1 MSLIEY
7 KQVEAYVEP
16 EPEKPDTIKIID
28 IKPGVD
34 GSNRSYVEVTFNQV
48 VKIQNQRPYVPEITN
63 IGGKGSYEITYKGG
77 DHSTGSNVVII
88 RIINTTDVK
97 IQPGEHKVRVYIDG
111 KLYEGTFI
119 ATEAIG

>member
-48 VKIQNQRPYVPEITN
+48 VKIQNKRPYVPEITN

-88 RIINTTDVK
+88 RIINTNDVK

>member
-48 VKIQNQRPYVPEITN
+48 VKIQNKRPYMLEITN
-63 IGGKGSYEITYKGG
+63 IGGKGL
-77 DHSTGSNVVII
+77 I
-88 RIINTTDVK
+88 R
-97 IQPGEHKVRVYIDG
+97 
-111 KLYEGTFI
+111 
-119 ATEAIG
+119 